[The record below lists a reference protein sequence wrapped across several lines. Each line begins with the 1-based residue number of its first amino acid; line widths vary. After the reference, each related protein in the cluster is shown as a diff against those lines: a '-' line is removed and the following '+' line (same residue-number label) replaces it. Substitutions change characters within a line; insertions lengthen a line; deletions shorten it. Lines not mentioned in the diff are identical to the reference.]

1 MVTQFVLRKQK
12 QNKAGECP
20 VQLIVYFD
28 GARLA
33 CATGEKCK
41 PSDWNEDRQQFRRS
55 YPLAEEANDL
65 LKRMAADVLKW
76 WRGVRAAGEV
86 PTVAGLKA
94 ALQPAAVPL
103 PAAPL
108 LVVEQIME
116 FREVMRR
123 RGLMWNT
130 LRHYLVTGN
139 WLRDFEKWAGR
150 QLTVAGYDLATHDR
164 VLAYLRHERGLS
176 PNSLYTVGKDL
187 RRLFGYLRDERGL
200 TVSVEPRKLRVAC
213 QDTDKVYLSAQEL
226 ERVRVAVLPATLV
239 PVRDVFLF
247 CCYTGLRYSDV
258 LQLHGGNVEALP
270 DGSGRVLRLTQT
282 KTRTKVSVY
291 LTTAAWAVLEKYAC
305 AERSGVGARL
315 LPVYQNQV
323 MNRYLKRIT
332 RLAGVLSGVEVV
344 EVRAGQVLKTMR
356 PKHELVTMHTARHTF
371 ATQSL
376 LRGMPVEVLQKIL
389 GHASIKTTLVYAKIV
404 EDFQHQTMRRIWDGR
419 GATESAG
426 ALDSQICAV
435 EPSAA

>member
-20 VQLIVYFD
+20 VYLMVYFD

-33 CATGEKCK
+33 CSTGEKCK

-55 YPLAEEANDL
+55 YPLAEEANDML
-65 LKRMAADVLKW
+65 QRMAADVLKW
-76 WRGVRAAGEV
+76 WRGVRASGEV

-94 ALQPAAVPL
+94 ALH
-103 PAAPL
+103 PAAPSAAPAPLL
-108 LVVEQIME
+108 LVEE
-116 FREVMRR
+116 LSAFREVMRR
-123 RGLMWNT
+123 RGMMWNT

-139 WLRDFEKWAGR
+139 WLRDFEAWSGR
-150 QLTVAGYDLATHDR
+150 RLTVAGYDLATHDD
-164 VLAYLRHERGLS
+164 VLAYLREERELS
-176 PNSLYTVGKDL
+176 TNSLYTVGKDL
-187 RRLFGYLRDERGL
+187 RRLFGYLRDERGQVL
-200 TVSVEPRKLRVAC
+200 SVEPAKLRVGW
-213 QDTDKVYLSAQEL
+213 QDTDKVYLSAEEL
-226 ERVRVAVLPATLV
+226 ERLRTAVLPTTLA

-291 LTTAAWAVLEKYAC
+291 LTAAAAALLDKYAGP
-305 AERSGVGARL
+305 ERTGNGARL

-323 MNRYLKRIT
+323 MNRYLKHIGQLCGLQRAVELVDI
-332 RLAGVLSGVEVV
+332 SG
-344 EVRAGQVLKTMR
+344 GQVRKQAAAL
-356 PKHELVTMHTARHTF
+356 HELVTMHTARHTF

-376 LRGMPVEVLQKIL
+376 LRGMPVEVLQKIM
-389 GHASIKTTLVYAKIV
+389 GHANIKTTLVYAKIV
-404 EDFQHQTMRRIWDGR
+404 EDFQHQTMRRIWEGQGSASDN
-419 GATESAG
+419 AG
-426 ALDSQICAV
+426 ALDSRICAV
-435 EPSAA
+435 ETAA

>member
-20 VQLIVYFD
+20 VYLMVYFD

-33 CATGEKCK
+33 CSTGEKCR
-41 PSDWNEDRQQFRRS
+41 PADWNEDRQQFRKS
-55 YPLAEEANDL
+55 YPLAEEANNL
-65 LKRMAADVLKW
+65 LKLMAGNVLKW
-76 WRGVRAAGEV
+76 WRGVRASGEV

-94 ALQPAAVPL
+94 SLQPAVVAMP
-103 PAAPL
+103 PAPL
-108 LVVEQIME
+108 LVVEEVMQ

-130 LRHYLVTGN
+130 LRHYLVTAN
-139 WLRDFEKWAGR
+139 WLRNFEQWAGR
-150 QLTVAGYDLATHDR
+150 KLTVSGYDLATHDL
-164 VLAYLRHERGLS
+164 VLAYLRHDRELS

-187 RRLFGYLRDERGL
+187 RRLFGYLRDERGICI
-200 TVSVEPRKLRVAC
+200 SVEPRKLRVAC
-213 QDTDKVYLSAQEL
+213 QDTDKVYLSAQEM
-226 ERVRVAVLPATLV
+226 ERVRVAVLPTTLA

-258 LQLHGGNVEALP
+258 LQLHGGNVETLA

-291 LTTAAWAVLEKYAC
+291 LTAAASAVLEKYTC
-305 AERSGVGARL
+305 PERTGPGARL

-332 RLAGVLSGVEVV
+332 RLAGVSSGVEVV

-356 PKHELVTMHTARHTF
+356 EKHELVTMHTARHTF

-404 EDFQHQTMRRIWDGR
+404 EDFQHQTMRRIWDAQGV
-419 GATESAG
+419 TDSSG
-426 ALDSQICAV
+426 ALDNQICAV